1 MNKVRSDGR
10 SHGLLV
16 VLLATVMS
24 CSSTV
29 NEGVR
34 IIPSDGATQGD
45 SASGDGATTGDGATG
60 SDGGTTDDAT
70 PGTDAA
76 PSWMPPAGTDP
87 ACVSG
92 VRWTRGNRGSQLMNP
107 GQACNACHARDIEA
121 PVTTVAGTVYYL
133 DHEANNCNGYTG
145 SAPGGPTGRAYV
157 EVVDATG
164 ATIRLAVNTAGNFY
178 TERVMEFPL
187 RTARVIGPTGLIN
200 EMGSEVPNGDCNSCH
215 TQMGTTTVTGGDD
228 APGRII
234 VPL

>member
-1 MNKVRSDGR
+1 MKMMHADGR
-10 SHGLLV
+10 CPW
-16 VLLATVMS
+16 LLAVLFATVTA
-24 CSSTV
+24 CGSTV
-29 NEGVR
+29 TEGVR
-34 IIPSDGATQGD
+34 VIPSDGATQGD
-45 SASGDGATTGDGATG
+45 TVTGADGATTDSAT
-60 SDGGTTDDAT
+60 SDGGTSDDAT
-70 PGTDAA
+70 SSTDAA

-107 GQACNACHARDIEA
+107 GQACNTCHARDPEA

-133 DHEANNCNGYTG
+133 DHETNNCNGYTG
-145 SAPGGPTGRAYV
+145 SASGGPTGRAYV

-178 TERVMEFPL
+178 TERVIEFPL

-200 EMGSEVPNGDCNSCH
+200 EMGSEVPDGDCNSCH
-215 TQMGTTTVTGGDD
+215 TQAGTTTVSGGDP